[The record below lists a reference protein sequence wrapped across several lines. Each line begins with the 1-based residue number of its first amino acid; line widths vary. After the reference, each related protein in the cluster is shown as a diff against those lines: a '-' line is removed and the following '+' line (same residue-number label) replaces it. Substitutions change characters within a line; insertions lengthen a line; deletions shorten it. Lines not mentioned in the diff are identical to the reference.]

1 MPEPSLRSLTEVEAW
16 LRSRPSLEQLEKR
29 FPAEWTQAVG
39 QLREA
44 NERGT
49 TEQLVAS
56 LTPGPSTR
64 GRLKPERERIADLV
78 RTQMIVRTLKTAAL
92 REESGVAAGSVKFS
106 LLDGWILQKLFFAHD
121 LVRKPVSM
129 PAYSIIWPLARQRR
143 RLMPLVRP
151 QGIYCFYSRAL
162 IRSIARLTRGQSVLE
177 IAAGDGTLSRF
188 LREAGVDIRATDDH
202 SWSAIDFGDV
212 ERMEARVALQRHRPE
227 VVVCSW
233 PPAGN
238 PFERAVFETPS
249 VQRYIVITSAS
260 RANAS
265 DWDAYAAQQSFE
277 CVEHPELSR
286 LVLPRGSSTVLI
298 FTRTATPAS

>member
-1 MPEPSLRSLTEVEAW
+1 MPEPSLRSLAEVEAW
-16 LRSRPSLEQLEKR
+16 LRGKPGLDELEKR
-29 FPAEWTQAVG
+29 FPAEWAQALG

-44 NERGT
+44 NQRGT

-56 LTPGPSTR
+56 LSQSTSTR
-64 GRLKPERERIADLV
+64 GRLKPERERISELV

-92 REESGVAAGSVKFS
+92 REESGVAEGSVKFS

-129 PAYSIIWPLARQRR
+129 LAYSIVWPLARQRR

-151 QGIYCFYSRAL
+151 QGIYCFYSSAL
-162 IRSIARLTRGQSVLE
+162 IRSLARLTKGRSVLE

-188 LREAGVDIRATDDH
+188 LRDAGVDIRATDDH
-202 SWSAIDFGDV
+202 SWSAIDYGDV
-212 ERMEARVALQRHRPE
+212 EKLEARAALQRYRPE

-238 PFERAVFETPS
+238 PFEKAVFQTES
-249 VQRYIVITSAS
+249 VQRYIVITSVS

-265 DWDAYAAQQSFE
+265 DWDAYAAQQDFT
-277 CVEHPELSR
+277 VAEHPELSR
-286 LVLPRGSSTVLI
+286 RVLPRGSSTVLV
-298 FTRTATPAS
+298 FTRR

>member
-1 MPEPSLRSLTEVEAW
+1 MPEPSLRSLAEVEAW
-16 LRSRPSLEQLEKR
+16 LRGKPGLDELGKR
-29 FPAEWTQAVG
+29 FPAEWARAHR

-44 NERGT
+44 NQRGT

-56 LTPGPSTR
+56 LSPSTSTR
-64 GRLKPERERIADLV
+64 GRLKPERERISELV

-92 REESGVAAGSVKFS
+92 REESGVAEGSVKFS
-106 LLDGWILQKLFFAHD
+106 LLDGWILQKLFFARD

-129 PAYSIIWPLARQRR
+129 LAYSIVWPLARQRR

-151 QGIYCFYSRAL
+151 QGIYCFYSSAL
-162 IRSIARLTRGQSVLE
+162 IRSLARLTTGQSVLE

-188 LREAGVDIRATDDH
+188 LRDAGVDIRATDDH
-202 SWSAIDFGDV
+202 SWSAIDFTGV
-212 ERMEARVALQRHRPE
+212 EKMEARAALQRYRPE

-238 PFERAVFETPS
+238 PFEKAVFQTES
-249 VQRYIVITSAS
+249 VQRYIVITSVS

-265 DWDAYAAQQSFE
+265 DWDAYAAQQDFT
-277 CVEHPELSR
+277 VAEHPELSR
-286 LVLPRGSSTVLI
+286 RVLPRGSSTVLI
-298 FTRTATPAS
+298 FTRR